1 MHSRFCQF
9 KKILFSTVIIFISCF
24 FSVYALADDRGPK
37 LFKKCK
43 SCHQIGPDAKNS
55 VGPHLNALNGRIMGS
70 IVGYKYSK
78 AVENMG
84 RLGNSW
90 NSESLNKY
98 LENPR
103 GFIKGT
109 SMKFAGI
116 TKESDRLELID
127 YVFFVST
134 ANALIPSHQDPE
146 LDQEILSI
154 EGDYAYGEYLSS
166 ECITCHQASGQDNGI
181 PSITN
186 WPVEPFVTAL
196 HAYRNNHRKNEI
208 MQMISKR
215 LSDEEIASL
224 AIFFNS
230 LNN

>member
-1 MHSRFCQF
+1 MHSRFFQF
-9 KKILFSTVIIFISCF
+9 KKIILTIIIVSTSSFLSIHV
-24 FSVYALADDRGPK
+24 LADDRGPK

-70 IVGYKYSK
+70 IDSYKYSK
-78 AVENMG
+78 AVEKMG

-90 NSESLNKY
+90 SRESLNKY
-98 LENPR
+98 LKNPR

-116 TKESDRLELID
+116 NKESDRLELID
-127 YVFFVST
+127 YVFSVST
-134 ANALIPSHQDPE
+134 SNALILTHQDPE

-196 HAYRNNHRKNEI
+196 HAYKNNHRENEI